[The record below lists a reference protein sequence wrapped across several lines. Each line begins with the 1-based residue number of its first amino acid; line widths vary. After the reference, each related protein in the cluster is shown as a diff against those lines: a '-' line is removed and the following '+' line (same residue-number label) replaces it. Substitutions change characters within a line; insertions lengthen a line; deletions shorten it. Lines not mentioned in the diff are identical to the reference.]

1 MAAPQPPSGNPA
13 FRNPHLTAT
22 INADSEALRNDLE
35 QARELAAEYQ
45 RQLASKT
52 NDYGELS
59 RVFQKTMEDFAHLQ
73 GAVAELREERHRLAN
88 AAMRGAAFERQL
100 KVVTDERNRLIHE
113 LHELKR
119 AIESTA
125 WLEARL
131 RQCRAAE
138 VARQEQAAT
147 SGTDRVAQDSVES
160 SQGSVNGNSREFIS
174 LSFDDS
180 EDSDGISIG

>member
-1 MAAPQPPSGNPA
+1 MAAPEPPLATST
-13 FRNPHLTAT
+13 FRNPTLSAT

-35 QARELAAEYQ
+35 QARDLAADYQ

-52 NDYGELS
+52 NDFGELH

-73 GAVAELREERHRLAN
+73 ASVTELREERHRLAN
-88 AAMRGAAFERQL
+88 AAMRGVAFERQL
-100 KVVTDERNRLIHE
+100 KIVTDERNRLIHE

-119 AIESTA
+119 AIESPA
-125 WLEARL
+125 WLETQL

-138 VARQEQAAT
+138 IARKAEASEALRVAERAPELAQEQVGGQA
-147 SGTDRVAQDSVES
+147 
-160 SQGSVNGNSREFIS
+160 REFIS

-180 EDSDGISIG
+180 SDSDGISVEP

>member
-1 MAAPQPPSGNPA
+1 MAAPEPSSVSST
-13 FRNPHLTAT
+13 FRNPTLSAT

-35 QARELAAEYQ
+35 QARELAADYQ

-52 NDYGELS
+52 NDFGELN
-59 RVFQKTMEDFAHLQ
+59 RLFQKTMEDFAHLE
-73 GAVAELREERHRLAN
+73 ASVTELRQERHRLAN

-100 KVVTDERNRLIHE
+100 KIVTDERNRLIHD

-119 AIESTA
+119 AIESPA
-125 WLEARL
+125 WLEAQL

-138 VARQEQAAT
+138 AERKAAAPETQRAPQGADSAQERAAEQA
-147 SGTDRVAQDSVES
+147 
-160 SQGSVNGNSREFIS
+160 REFIR

-180 EDSDGISIG
+180 SDSDGVSIGS